1 MSDKRFKIKEP
12 RKMKYFIP
20 ILIFLS
26 ILQTGK
32 SQNILSKNI
41 GPFDNISIF
50 GSIDATIE
58 KSENDSIFIDS
69 DFVDMDKVSI
79 KTEDKTLKIST
90 TEKLFDNRKQFKIVI
105 KYRELKKI
113 KINGGAEITGKD
125 EITEKTVELIAGSGA
140 TITIKVNSDF
150 VDATVG
156 QGATIR
162 LGGTCR
168 KQRVETSTGGI
179 YSAYELKC
187 DSGYLKAN
195 TGGIVKAFANSLL
208 DAVAST
214 GGQISYRGDPKIKKE
229 KTILGGNIEKMAE

>member
-1 MSDKRFKIKEP
+1 
-12 RKMKYFIP
+12 MKYVNVITS
-20 ILIFLS
+20 LIFLS
-26 ILQTGK
+26 IIQTGK
-32 SQNILSKNI
+32 SQNVLSKSV

-58 KSENDSIFIDS
+58 KSDNDSIFIDS
-69 DFVDMDKVSI
+69 DFVDMDRVSI

-90 TEKLFDNRKQFKIVI
+90 TEMLFDNRRQVKINI

-113 KINGGAEITGKD
+113 KINGGAEIKGKN
-125 EITEKTVELIAGSGA
+125 EITEKAIELIAGSGA
-140 TITIKVNSDF
+140 TIILKINSDF

-162 LGGTCR
+162 LGGICR
-168 KQRVETSTGGI
+168 KQKIETSTGGI

-195 TGGIVKAFANSLL
+195 TGGVVKAFANSLL
-208 DAVAST
+208 DAAAST

-229 KTILGGNIEKMAE
+229 KTILGGNIEKMVE